1 MRGIVHALWTEAID
15 FVCSGIGSGLLR
27 ARRRRRRVSFA
38 HERMPEIGPM
48 SGRPPRGALA
58 GALCALV
65 VCCRRGGRRRA
76 RAAAPWAGRT
86 FPASYDLR
94 DRGRVS
100 HVGQQ
105 NHHGTCWIFA
115 AIGSLESNLL
125 PEYSL
130 DLSENHLANFQAS
143 RLSFEGRAPSNI
155 STAYVARWE
164 GPVLERDDPYP
175 RPGDSPEGLRA
186 VRHVQ
191 EVLFLPRRSGPK
203 DNAAIKW
210 AVMRY
215 GGVDATMAYEHSDYN
230 LATSAYYSRDTE
242 LDHHVGIVGWSDAYP
257 ASRFLRTPPGPGAFL
272 IKNSWGTTFGQ
283 RGYFWI
289 SYHDRSLGAQ
299 LAVFNGVE
307 SARNH
312 DAIYQHDALGWSKSI
327 GYKDR
332 TGWFAARYTSGGDGS
347 VTAASFYTQK
357 PGASYEVRVAPSL
370 AEIAAA
376 PVAGSGTVAVG
387 GYHTV
392 PLATPVPVT
401 TGADFVVAVRLRT
414 PGSLTPIP
422 VEHPTRLLS
431 PRAAVARSFI
441 SRDGVTWTDLRKKS
455 GYADSDVCLKAFV
468 DSSGAADSAAP
479 RVALER
485 AQAARPRR
493 CARRFT
499 LTDPAFSSGERGGQ
513 AVAARSRRQRPAPAP
528 HPRRCRQRARDLAL
542 PGAQAARGLLDR
554 RPRLRRDGPQVGRHA
569 RRAPGPVAGA
579 DQSRREAGN
588 TTRAGSALHSPPS
601 SASGC
606 GRRVGQPCPAR
617 GTDVGPSLLQ

>member
-1 MRGIVHALWTEAID
+1 
-15 FVCSGIGSGLLR
+15 
-27 ARRRRRRVSFA
+27 
-38 HERMPEIGPM
+38 M

-65 VCCRRGGRRRA
+65 VCFVA
-76 RAAAPWAGRT
+76 AVAVAPAEAAAPWAGRT
-86 FPASYDLR
+86 FPARYDLR
-94 DRGRVS
+94 DGGRVS

-105 NHHGTCWIFA
+105 NHHSTCWIFA

-164 GPVLERDDPYP
+164 GPVLERDDRYP

-191 EVLFLPRRSGPK
+191 EVLFLPRRSGPA

-210 AVMRY
+210 AVMQH
-215 GGVDATMAYEHSDYN
+215 GGVDATMAYRRSDYN

-242 LDHHVGIVGWSDAYP
+242 LDHHVGIVGWSDTYP

-283 RGYFWI
+283 RGFFWI
-289 SYHDRSLGAQ
+289 SYYDRSLGAQ

-307 SARNH
+307 GARNH

-327 GYKDR
+327 GYRDR

-468 DSSGAADSAAP
+468 DSSGTADSAAP

-485 AQAARPRR
+485 AQTAPAALVR
-493 CARRFT
+493 ARFT
-499 LTDPAFSSGERGGQ
+499 LTDPAFSSGSAVVKLRLRDSAGNVLRQ
-513 AVAARSRRQRPAPAP
+513 LRVPAVAVNERETWRFLAPKRRGDYWIVARAFDVTGHKS
-528 HPRRCRQRARDLAL
+528 
-542 PGAQAARGLLDR
+542 
-554 RPRLRRDGPQVGRHA
+554 V
-569 RRAPGPVAGA
+569 V
-579 DQSRREAGN
+579 
-588 TTRAGSALHSPPS
+588 TRAALQV
-601 SASGC
+601 
-606 GRRVGQPCPAR
+606 R
-617 GTDVGPSLLQ
+617 